1 MAKYLPVPGPSSSSS
16 PSPLLAAGV
25 LLLLC
30 GLVGIAPAD
39 ACTAYLLERGADRA
53 VCRNYDFNT
62 GEAMLLTNPRGLG
75 KEGQVSRNP
84 AHWTARYGSLT
95 LNQFGRELPLE
106 GMNEAGLVVATL
118 WLDET
123 VLPADTTRPGLS
135 SLQWVQYMLDQAGT
149 VQEALALD
157 STVTVA
163 PGAGSTVHFFLA
175 DGKGGCAVV
184 EYLGGRSIHHTGN
197 GMRARVITNDTY
209 ENSTRYLDHLKPF
222 GGTEDVPTD
231 MSSLARFARAARYQQ
246 RFATEADRSLV
257 DYGFASLASVSSGMA
272 TQWSVVYDLG
282 TRQVWLRTQRNQQ
295 IRTVDLASLDFAPQG
310 PARML
315 AIDEG
320 KGDLRSSFVPYTTQ
334 ANRDLIFRVFG
345 QVEFLAGVPSEA
357 KEALARFPE
366 DLRVPAAARTR

>member
-1 MAKYLPVPGPSSSSS
+1 
-16 PSPLLAAGV
+16 
-25 LLLLC
+25 
-30 GLVGIAPAD
+30 
-39 ACTAYLLERGADRA
+39 LERGADRA
-53 VCRNYDFNT
+53 VCRNYDFGT
-62 GEAMLLTNPRGLG
+62 GDALLLTNPRGLG
-75 KEGQVSRNP
+75 KEGQVTRNP

-118 WLDET
+118 WLDDT
-123 VLPADTTRPGLS
+123 DLPADTTRPGLS
-135 SLQWVQYMLDQAGT
+135 SLQWVQYILDQAGT
-149 VQEALALD
+149 VPEALALD
-157 STVTVA
+157 STVTIA
-163 PGAGSTVHFFLA
+163 AGAGSTVHFFLA

-184 EYLGGRSIHHTGN
+184 EYLGGRSVHHTGD

-209 ENSTRYLDHLKPF
+209 ENSTGYLGRLKPF
-222 GGTEDVPTD
+222 GGAEDVPTD
-231 MSSLARFARAARYQQ
+231 MSSLARFARATRYQQ

-282 TRQVWLRTQRNQQ
+282 ARRVCLRTQRNQQ
-295 IRTVDLASLDFAPQG
+295 IRTVELASLDFDPRH

-315 AIDEG
+315 PINEG
-320 KGDLRSSFVPYTTQ
+320 DGELKASFVPYTTQ

-345 QVEFLAGVPSEA
+345 QVEFLAGVGAEA

-366 DLRVPAAARTR
+366 SLRVPGAAPTR